1 MFYSISNS
9 KTGQAGTGFILLN
22 NKQNYV
28 TRIEPYNEGLCKL
41 RIKDKYNIMLIN
53 VYAPTE
59 DNAEETKE
67 QFYDNL
73 QYLVDRTPKSGT
85 IIILGDVNAQLGKE
99 RLYKEVNGQ
108 HTLHEETN
116 RNGELLCEF
125 AYVNNMIVMSTNF
138 QHKRIHKITWLS
150 PDQNAASQTDHTYK

>member
-1 MFYSISNS
+1 M
-9 KTGQAGTGFILLN
+9 
-22 NKQNYV
+22 QNYV
-28 TRIEPYNEGLCKL
+28 IRFEPYNERLCKL
-41 RIKDKYNIMLIN
+41 RIQGNYNNIMLIN

-59 DNAEETKE
+59 DHTEETKE

-73 QYLVDRTPKSGT
+73 QYLLDKTPKT
-85 IIILGDVNAQLGKE
+85 DIIILSDVNAQLGKE
-99 RLYKEVNGQ
+99 RLYNEMTGQ

-125 AYVNNMIVMSTNF
+125 AYANSMVIMSTNF

-150 PDQNAASQTDHTYK
+150 PDQNTVKLII